1 MSPYNL
7 IGTPGYMAGTS
18 GTVTLPNDAMILQI
32 ITHSS
37 AAGGSFA
44 IFGGAAIPVV
54 NGAPSLILS
63 FNHRLYSSS
72 GTGAGAQVVF
82 FNTDQYFLHYVRQA
96 NL

>member
-1 MSPYNL
+1 MTPWNL
-7 IGTPGYMAGTS
+7 IGTPGYAAGTS

-63 FNHRLYSSS
+63 FGHRLYSSS
-72 GTGAGAQVVF
+72 GSGPAAQVVF
-82 FNTDQYFLHYVRQA
+82 VNTDQYLVHWVRAA